1 MVEVQRRISRRSIS
15 KHVTGDSSNALSQL
29 KSILS
34 PEFTD
39 LELDLQ
45 GVEDEEKGDDDEPDY
60 NNLLTSLNS
69 TEANTLQELRYLN
82 SINLIKINN
91 DEYENFKKYDSII
104 KESKLFLK
112 PFNNYLT
119 NFEKILKK
127 LSIEME
133 FLEKRSNYL
142 NNEINS
148 KKLID
153 LKLKSIINDLI
164 IPPNIIKSI
173 IVDEINEKWCEN
185 IRFLNDK
192 RQIYINYSQR
202 EDVKVKSLSE
212 LIKLLELLE
221 YKSIERIRDYI
232 ILNIKLLRDSNLK
245 PSQLIQKNL
254 IEIKELFQFLKKKHF
269 NLSIELRNAYI
280 YTMRWYYYQNFV
292 KYLHSIEKLNLIKFD
307 KKFLINNTNYENE
320 LSDSNEY
327 NFEYL
332 NINKRLK
339 ILDNEN
345 NLENETVMLAQIAD
359 TNKLQYYIEYGFK
372 NFNKAIIDN
381 IIVEYFF
388 IFEFF
393 FSDNKDEGEGEG
405 EVGGARG
412 SGNGKDLEIIIDIL
426 NKIIFKSIYQLSI
439 NYTKFLINFN
449 SKYDIFG
456 ILIMIKLI
464 ENFENSLTK
473 INNLPLIME
482 NFFNLQNINLWTN
495 FQKLI
500 DLNIDSIKNI
510 SLSKFYMNGGGSGD
524 GGGNNLVIPIKLTQ
538 TFSIFLENLLK
549 LTYNNNS
556 ISSINNSDPL
566 INSINN
572 LILNFEIVL
581 TKISK
586 KNQGNK
592 KELFLYNNYFLIST
606 ILNEININNDIV
618 DKTKKHFI
626 DLVNAY
632 NI

>member
-29 KSILS
+29 KCILS

-45 GVEDEEKGDDDEPDY
+45 EEEEEGDEEPNY
-60 NNLLTSLNS
+60 NNLLASLNS

-359 TNKLQYYIEYGFK
+359 TNHLQYYIEYGFK

-393 FSDNKDEGEGEG
+393 FSDIKDEAEGEGEG

-412 SGNGKDLEIIIDIL
+412 AGNGKDLEIIIDIL

-500 DLNIDSIKNI
+500 DLNIDSLKNI

-606 ILNEININNDIV
+606 ILNEIDINNEIV

>member
-1 MVEVQRRISRRSIS
+1 
-15 KHVTGDSSNALSQL
+15 
-29 KSILS
+29 
-34 PEFTD
+34 
-39 LELDLQ
+39 
-45 GVEDEEKGDDDEPDY
+45 
-60 NNLLTSLNS
+60 
-69 TEANTLQELRYLN
+69 
-82 SINLIKINN
+82 
-91 DEYENFKKYDSII
+91 
-104 KESKLFLK
+104 
-112 PFNNYLT
+112 
-119 NFEKILKK
+119 
-127 LSIEME
+127 ME

-393 FSDNKDEGEGEG
+393 FSDNKDEAEGEG
-405 EVGGARG
+405 EIGGARVA
-412 SGNGKDLEIIIDIL
+412 GNGKDLEIIIDIL

-606 ILNEININNDIV
+606 ILNEIDINNEIV

>member
-15 KHVTGDSSNALSQL
+15 KHVTGDSSNTLNQL

-39 LELDLQ
+39 LELDEQQQLNQ
-45 GVEDEEKGDDDEPDY
+45 EDELNYK
-60 NNLLTSLNS
+60 NLLDSINI
-69 TEANTLQELRYLN
+69 TESNTLQELRYLN

-91 DEYENFKKYDSII
+91 NEYENFKKYDSII

-112 PFNNYLT
+112 PFNNYLN
-119 NFEKILKK
+119 NFEKTLKK

-202 EDVKVKSLSE
+202 ENNIKSLSE

-254 IEIKELFQFLKKKHF
+254 IEIKELFQFLKLKHL

-307 KKFLINNTNYENE
+307 KKFLINNSNYENE

-339 ILDNEN
+339 ILDNNNNN

-359 TNKLQYYIEYGFK
+359 TNNLQYYIEYGFK

-393 FSDNKDEGEGEG
+393 FSDNKDEGVGEG
-405 EVGGARG
+405 I
-412 SGNGKDLEIIIDIL
+412 SKDLDIIIEIL

-464 ENFENSLTK
+464 ENFETNLIK

-510 SLSKFYMNGGGSGD
+510 SLSKFYMNNGGGGSN
-524 GGGNNLVIPIKLTQ
+524 NNLVIPIKLTQ
-538 TFSIFLENLLK
+538 NFSIFLENLLK

-572 LILNFEIVL
+572 LILNFEIII

-606 ILNEININNDIV
+606 ILNEININNEIV
-618 DKTKKHFI
+618 NKTKKHFI

>member
-45 GVEDEEKGDDDEPDY
+45 EVEDEDGDDEPNY
-60 NNLLTSLNS
+60 NNLLASLNS

-393 FSDNKDEGEGEG
+393 FSDNKDEAEGEG
-405 EVGGARG
+405 EIGGARVA
-412 SGNGKDLEIIIDIL
+412 GNGKDLEIIIDIL

-606 ILNEININNDIV
+606 ILNEIDINNEIV

-626 DLVNAY
+626 D
-632 NI
+632 

>member
-15 KHVTGDSSNALSQL
+15 KHVTGDSSNTLNQL

-39 LELDLQ
+39 LELDEQQQLNQ
-45 GVEDEEKGDDDEPDY
+45 EDELNYK
-60 NNLLTSLNS
+60 NLLDSINI
-69 TEANTLQELRYLN
+69 TESNTLQELRYLN

-91 DEYENFKKYDSII
+91 NEYENFKKYDSII

-112 PFNNYLT
+112 PFNNYLN
-119 NFEKILKK
+119 NFEKTLKK

-173 IVDEINEKWCEN
+173 IIDEINEKWCEN

-202 EDVKVKSLSE
+202 ENNIKSLSE

-254 IEIKELFQFLKKKHF
+254 IEIKELFQFLKKKHL

-307 KKFLINNTNYENE
+307 KKFLINNSNYENE

-339 ILDNEN
+339 ILDNNNNN

-359 TNKLQYYIEYGFK
+359 TNNLQYYIEYGFK

-393 FSDNKDEGEGEG
+393 FSDNKDEGVGEG
-405 EVGGARG
+405 I
-412 SGNGKDLEIIIDIL
+412 SKDLDIIIEIL

-464 ENFENSLTK
+464 ENFETNLIK

-510 SLSKFYMNGGGSGD
+510 SLSKFYMNSGGGSN
-524 GGGNNLVIPIKLTQ
+524 NNLVIPIKLTQ
-538 TFSIFLENLLK
+538 NFSIFLENLLK

-572 LILNFEIVL
+572 LILNFEIII

-606 ILNEININNDIV
+606 ILNEININNEIV
-618 DKTKKHFI
+618 NKTKKHFI

>member
-45 GVEDEEKGDDDEPDY
+45 EVEDEDGDDEPNY
-60 NNLLTSLNS
+60 NNLLASLNS

-393 FSDNKDEGEGEG
+393 FSDNKDEAEGEG
-405 EVGGARG
+405 EIGGARVA
-412 SGNGKDLEIIIDIL
+412 GNGKDLEIIIDIL

-606 ILNEININNDIV
+606 ILNEIDINNEIV

>member
-45 GVEDEEKGDDDEPDY
+45 EEEEEEGDEEPNY
-60 NNLLTSLNS
+60 NNLLASLNS

-393 FSDNKDEGEGEG
+393 FSDNKDEAEGEG
-405 EVGGARG
+405 EIGGARVA
-412 SGNGKDLEIIIDIL
+412 GNGKDLEIIIDIL

-606 ILNEININNDIV
+606 ILNEIDINNEIV

>member
-15 KHVTGDSSNALSQL
+15 KHVTGDSSNTLNQL

-39 LELDLQ
+39 LELDEQQQLNQ
-45 GVEDEEKGDDDEPDY
+45 EDELNYK
-60 NNLLTSLNS
+60 NLLDSINI
-69 TEANTLQELRYLN
+69 TESNTLQELRYLN
-82 SINLIKINN
+82 SINLIELNN
-91 DEYENFKKYDSII
+91 NEYENFKKYDSII

-112 PFNNYLT
+112 PFNNYLN
-119 NFEKILKK
+119 NFEKTLKK

-202 EDVKVKSLSE
+202 ENNIKSLSE

-254 IEIKELFQFLKKKHF
+254 IEIKELFQFLKSKHL

-307 KKFLINNTNYENE
+307 KKFLINNSNYENE

-339 ILDNEN
+339 ILDNNNNNN

-359 TNKLQYYIEYGFK
+359 TNNLQYYIEYGFK

-393 FSDNKDEGEGEG
+393 FSDNKDEGVGEG
-405 EVGGARG
+405 I
-412 SGNGKDLEIIIDIL
+412 SKDLDIIIEIL

-464 ENFENSLTK
+464 ENFENNLIK

-510 SLSKFYMNGGGSGD
+510 SLSKFYMNNGGGGSN
-524 GGGNNLVIPIKLTQ
+524 NNLVIPIKLTQ
-538 TFSIFLENLLK
+538 NFSIFLENLLK

-572 LILNFEIVL
+572 LILNFEIII

-606 ILNEININNDIV
+606 ILNEININNEIV
-618 DKTKKHFI
+618 NKTKKHFI